1 MRLDHHDDVLPIDP
15 DLSPTDPAEPRVT
28 PPRPRSRAHLHRSRP
43 DVLVAIGLGGMLGA
57 AGRRGMS
64 LWLPTH
70 AGRFPWGTFWTNL
83 AGSFLLGLVLV
94 LILERFPPT
103 RYLRPFVATGVIGA
117 FTTMSTYEVETALL
131 LKDGYLLAGVVYG
144 VGSLFAGLGLAYA
157 GIATGRRLAPHRAA
171 VRS

>member
-1 MRLDHHDDVLPIDP
+1 VL
-15 DLSPTDPAEPRVT
+15 A
-28 PPRPRSRAHLHRSRP
+28 
-43 DVLVAIGLGGMLGA
+43 AIGLGGMIGT

-94 LILERFPPT
+94 LIVERLPPS
-103 RYLRPFVATGVIGA
+103 RYLRPFVATGMIGA

-131 LKDGYLLAGVVYG
+131 LKDGHLLTGLAYG
-144 VGSLFAGLGLAYA
+144 AGSLFAGLGMAYA
-157 GIATGRRLAPHRAA
+157 GIVAGRRLAPHRAA